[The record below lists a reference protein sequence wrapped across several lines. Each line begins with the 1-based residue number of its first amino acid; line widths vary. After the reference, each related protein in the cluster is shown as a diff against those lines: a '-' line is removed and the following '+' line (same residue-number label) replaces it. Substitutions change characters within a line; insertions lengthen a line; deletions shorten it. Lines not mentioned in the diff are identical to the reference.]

1 MYIIILCDFL
11 LESVPSSQYIFLFV
25 IISLILNVNKLKK
38 KIIGLENIIYNDF
51 GNNMSIE
58 IKRKIDKL
66 SDSAEIP
73 LRILNNYFNI
83 YEKRSFIID

>member
-1 MYIIILCDFL
+1 MNIIILCDFL
-11 LESVPSSQYIFLFV
+11 IESVPSSQYIFLFV
-25 IISLILNVNKLKK
+25 IISLMLNINKLKK